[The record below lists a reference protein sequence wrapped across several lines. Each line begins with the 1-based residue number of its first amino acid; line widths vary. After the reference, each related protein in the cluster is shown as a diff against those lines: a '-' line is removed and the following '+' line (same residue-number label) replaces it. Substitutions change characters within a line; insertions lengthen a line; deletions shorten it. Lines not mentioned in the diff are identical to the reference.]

1 MNVFKL
7 KESGYEEALLGLT
20 LSREQPIENMPA
32 LAERLADKDG
42 GHNKFLEFIHVC
54 LDITAPRYWWQQMAT
69 YRVGNSWQS
78 ESTMYTIMKRPLESL
93 NFQYCVCPE
102 TISRLNYLI
111 ENRQFD
117 LLKNELPEGFMQRRL
132 MDTNYK
138 ALRNIILQ
146 RRNHKLVEWKFF
158 CSAVLGQL
166 DHPEFVVKDK

>member
-1 MNVFKL
+1 MKVVKL
-7 KESGYEEALLGLT
+7 NEFGYEQALLGLT

-32 LAERLADKDG
+32 LAKKLADKDG

-78 ESTMYTIMKRPLESL
+78 ESTMYTIMKKPLDGS
-93 NFQYCVCPE
+93 NFQYYMQPE
-102 TISRLNYLI
+102 TFTRLNYLI
-111 ENRQFD
+111 ENKYFD
-117 LLKNELPEGFMQRRL
+117 LLKNELPEGFLQRRL

-146 RRNHKLVEWKFF
+146 RRNHKLVEWKLF
-158 CSAVLGQL
+158 CSSVLDQL
-166 DHPEFVVKDK
+166 EHPEFVVKDN